1 MDSEHFAIHA
11 ALALTRQSDG
21 HALSSQVIQILQGLP
36 YVTNATVYEVFTK
49 QRIKGTDVDL
59 SGAVVRKFCNGLS
72 RDALSIGS
80 ESGLTQCLLD
90 NSPVEVKQQEA
101 QGVRLVFPVKS
112 GVNPAR
118 LVAVEGES
126 FSPRQR
132 VDLLQ
137 IIELYTNQTQ
147 IIDAK
152 ERDKLTGLMNRET
165 FENHLMKIAQMQTEV
180 GSNCAWLAVL
190 DIDHF
195 KRINDTYGHLYGDE
209 VLLQFAQLMERTFR
223 YTDILFRFGGEEFI
237 VLMTETTGEV
247 GARAAAERFR
257 ETIASYN
264 FPAVGQVTV
273 SIGFTAVTSKLL
285 PTDLIDQ
292 ADRALYHA
300 KENGRNRVVSYSEI
314 SQVDGDD
321 HDIAKQELF

>member
-1 MDSEHFAIHA
+1 
-11 ALALTRQSDG
+11 
-21 HALSSQVIQILQGLP
+21 
-36 YVTNATVYEVFTK
+36 
-49 QRIKGTDVDL
+49 
-59 SGAVVRKFCNGLS
+59 
-72 RDALSIGS
+72 
-80 ESGLTQCLLD
+80 
-90 NSPVEVKQQEA
+90 SPVEVKQQEA

-112 GVNPAR
+112 GINPAR

-273 SIGFTAVTSKLL
+273 SIGFTAVSSKLL

-321 HDIAKQELF
+321 HDITKQELF